1 LAEPNYEHPAVLISF
16 ELDRRTAGAIVVADH
31 LLRAELE
38 RQGRPVPDG
47 FEQLAALAARV
58 VNSGQQGTDADT
70 DLAAV
75 AAHGNT
81 RPMTVTEAASHYQ
94 VSVRTIRRWVASGEL
109 PAERHGRTVRIPNRK
124 E

>member
-1 LAEPNYEHPAVLISF
+1 MLIALSI
-16 ELDRRTAGAIVVADH
+16 DRETAGALVVAGH

-47 FEQLAALAARV
+47 FEQLAAMAARV
-58 VNSGQQGTDADT
+58 VNSGQQRTDADT

-81 RPMTVTEAASHYQ
+81 PPMTVTEAARRYR
-94 VSVRTIRRWVASGEL
+94 VSDRTIRRWVASGEL
-109 PAERHGRTVRIPNRK
+109 PAERHGRTIRIPK
-124 E
+124 EA